1 MAIGFLIGY
10 ITSSA
15 TTVSVDE
22 LKTTSANYV
31 GEDKDVAFANS
42 LGLASFNGVWVVV
55 SGGKMLN
62 DVNSVAIH
70 CWLEKNL

>member
-1 MAIGFLIGY
+1 MENKNIPKIIFIMAIGFLIGY

-55 SGGKMLN
+55 SGGKCLMM
-62 DVNSVAIH
+62 
-70 CWLEKNL
+70 